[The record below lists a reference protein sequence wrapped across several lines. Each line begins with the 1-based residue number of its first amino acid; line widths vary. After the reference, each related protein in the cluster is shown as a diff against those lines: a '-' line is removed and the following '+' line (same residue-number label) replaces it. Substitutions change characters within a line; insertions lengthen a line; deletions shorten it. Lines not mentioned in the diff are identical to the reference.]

1 MVIPCHHEK
10 EAKTIMKLTPY
21 IQVTTATATETDAR
35 RIATALVE
43 QRLAAC
49 VQIEGPLKSI
59 YQWQGQIEQSQEWRC
74 CAKTR
79 DTLFAAVSQTIRQ
92 MHSYECPEILATPI
106 LAGSKTYL
114 AWLDAELQ

>member
-1 MVIPCHHEK
+1 MKKKSLREK
-10 EAKTIMKLTPY
+10 CDY

-49 VQIEGPLKSI
+49 VQIEGPLEST
-59 YQWQGQIEQSQEWRC
+59 YRWQGQIEQSQEWRC

-79 DTLFAAVSQTIRQ
+79 DTLFAAVSQAIRQ
-92 MHSYECPEILATPI
+92 LHPYECPEILATPI
-106 LAGSKTYL
+106 LAGSATYL
-114 AWLDAELQ
+114 AWLNAELQ